1 MSPPDSNRE
10 CSLDARLR
18 AVPLP
23 EGFLERLRQAVLTDE
38 ELDAAVRAVP
48 APAGLMDRLRQIALG
63 DEALDAMLRDAPVPE
78 GMIERI
84 REAMLAEEPA
94 EQEAPIKVRPLRFS
108 DQQRWRRGRGRVKSG
123 SKWATA
129 VSLLLV
135 MGLAYAAVLGG
146 YLSSLNSPER
156 AELSMSPSKPS
167 SDAGRAGPEGLEF
180 NPWLRPL
187 SDRLPSDDLA
197 SGPTSPAPMMT
208 FDQNQ
213 PPPRSLLGD
222 LADLLAPSSPDL
234 LSEGSLSRWGVFGTN
249 TSFDELPE
257 LKKAAAL
264 EPRGIEW
271 PLVAGSNYPFLI
283 RYGVHPFVSPASHPQ
298 LRTTVVPLG
307 IDSASYELTRR
318 WLEDGELPPPNWV
331 RTEDF
336 LAGAVDYEF
345 PCPTQQP
352 LGLSVA
358 GGPAPLGGQGFQ
370 LLQVGVQ
377 AARLQTVEHAPVC
390 LVLTVDVSASMRWG
404 SRLDMIRQALG
415 RLASRLGPR
424 DRLSMVAFSEGAEVV
439 VDDATRD
446 EADQFLSG
454 VKSLS
459 ARGSTN
465 VGAGLSKAYAAARQ
479 TAAQYNLPVRVILM
493 TDGLAELD
501 QGAAERI
508 EKRLAEAAE
517 HNVVLDVVDLGQEKA
532 ADPQLASFARAGR
545 GRMCRATNADQVRWA
560 LVQSLTGCA
569 QMVAAGVSLKVTFDP
584 KAVAAYRLLG
594 HEAKAMAGMLP
605 QRPETD
611 FYADQSATALYEVQL
626 KPSGGDEVGVVE
638 LVWQGVGGGT
648 RQTILRRVT
657 RGDFAVTFV
666 ESPLWL
672 QEAALVAATAEV
684 LRESH
689 FARMATPY
697 PVTLARVLELSQQVD
712 TRLRER
718 PSFMEFLSVVE
729 QAKKA
734 RPYRAGGR
742 R

>member
-1 MSPPDSNRE
+1 MLPPGSNRE
-10 CSLDARLR
+10 HSLDARLR

-48 APAGLMDRLRQIALG
+48 VPAGLMDRLRQIVIG
-63 DEALDAMLRDAPVPE
+63 DEALDAMLRDTPVPA

-84 REAMLAEEPA
+84 RETVLAEEPA
-94 EQEAPIKVRPLRFS
+94 EQEARIKVRPLRFS
-108 DQQRWRRGRGRVKSG
+108 DQQRWRRGRGRSKSG

-135 MGLAYAAVLGG
+135 MGLAYAAILGG
-146 YLSSLNSPER
+146 YLSSLKSPER
-156 AELSMSPSKPS
+156 AELPKIVSQPS
-167 SDAGRAGPEGLEF
+167 SNAGPEGLEF

-208 FDQNQ
+208 FDQSQ
-213 PPPRSLLGD
+213 PPPRSRQGV

-249 TSFDELPE
+249 ASFDDLPE

-298 LRTTVVPLG
+298 LRSTIVPLG

-331 RTEDF
+331 RTEEF
-336 LAGAVDYEF
+336 LAAVDYEF
-345 PCPTQQP
+345 PYPTQQP

-377 AARLQTVEHAPVC
+377 AARLQMVEHAPVC
-390 LVLTVDVSASMRWG
+390 LVLAVDVSASMRWG

-415 RLASRLGPR
+415 RLVSQLGPR

-454 VKSLS
+454 VRSLS

-465 VGAGLSKAYAAARQ
+465 MGAGLSKAYAAARQ
-479 TAAQYNLPVRVILM
+479 TAAQYNLPVRVILL

-501 QGAAERI
+501 RGAAERI
-508 EKRLAEAAE
+508 EKRLTEAAE

-626 KPSGGDEVGVVE
+626 KPNGGNEVGVVE

-657 RGDFAVTFV
+657 RGNFAVTFA

-684 LRESH
+684 LRESY

-697 PVTLARVLELSQQVD
+697 PATLARVLELSQQVD

-718 PSFMEFLSVVE
+718 PSFKEFLSVVE

-734 RPYRAGGR
+734 RPYRAGGQR
-742 R
+742 

>member
-1 MSPPDSNRE
+1 MLPPGSNRE

-18 AVPLP
+18 TVPLP

-38 ELDAAVRAVP
+38 ELDAMLRETPVP
-48 APAGLMDRLRQIALG
+48 A
-63 DEALDAMLRDAPVPE
+63 

-84 REAMLAEEPA
+84 REAVLAEEPA
-94 EQEAPIKVRPLRFS
+94 EQEAMIEVRPLRFA
-108 DQQRWRRGRGRVKSG
+108 DRQRWRRGRGRFKSG

-129 VSLLLV
+129 VSLMVV

-146 YLSSLNSPER
+146 YLSSLNSPEP
-156 AELSMSPSKPS
+156 AKLSMNPSKPS
-167 SDAGRAGPEGLEF
+167 NNAGPEGLEF

-208 FDQNQ
+208 FDQSQ
-213 PPPRSLLGD
+213 PPPRSRLGN
-222 LADLLAPSSPDL
+222 LAELLAPSSPDL

-331 RTEDF
+331 RTEEF
-336 LAGAVDYEF
+336 LKAVDYEF
-345 PCPTQQP
+345 PYPTQQP

-358 GGPAPLGGQGFQ
+358 GGPAPLSGQGFQ

-390 LVLTVDVSASMRWG
+390 LVLAVDVSASMRWG

-415 RLASRLGPR
+415 RLVSRLGPR
-424 DRLSMVAFSEGAEVV
+424 DRLSMVAFSEGADVV

-446 EADQFLSG
+446 EADQFLAG

-465 VGAGLSKAYAAARQ
+465 LGAGLSKAYAAARQ
-479 TAAQYNLPVRVILM
+479 TAAQYNLPVRVILL

-501 QGAAERI
+501 RGAAERI

-532 ADPQLASFARAGR
+532 ADPQLAGFARAGR
-545 GRMCRATNADQVRWA
+545 GRMCRAANADQVRWA

-569 QMVAAGVSLKVTFDP
+569 QMVAADVSLKVTFDP

-626 KPSGGDEVGVVE
+626 KPNGGNEVGVVE

-657 RGDFAVTFV
+657 RGNFAVTFAQ
-666 ESPLWL
+666 SQLWL

-689 FARMATPY
+689 FARMATPN
-697 PVTLARVLELSQQVD
+697 PVTFARVLELSQQVD